1 MPTVNDLNTPLSGYN
16 YIDALLDQGPDW
28 NFLTPAGNTLLY
40 TFSVTAG
47 NEDGRSGQQ
56 AFSAAQQGW
65 VRYALAELQKI
76 TGITFTETASGD
88 AQLHFCNIDITDN
101 SYTTGL
107 CSWHSTYGP
116 DATGELKYD
125 ATAYIYLDN
134 NEFYAQNRDL
144 TPGLPGYQTLLHE
157 LGHALGLKHPF
168 LQPDDPPGTIVLPDS
183 QDNTANTLMAYTEAG
198 GTYQHYNQYDIAA
211 LNWLYGGD
219 GLRGALGIN
228 STTGARY
235 ITGTNGN
242 DVLTGTPYD
251 DTLEGDGGNDQINGG
266 DGTDTVVFKGSRSD
280 YRISQLESGALVVA
294 GSAYEGTDT
303 LTSVEYL
310 KFLGDNSV
318 QRAQVAADTT
328 PPAAP
333 TLSVAK
339 NANGYALGS
348 TPLVTGMAEPN
359 STINL
364 YYAGNVVGTAKV
376 DANGLWSVTTAPFPD
391 GLNLWAYATATDTAG
406 NVSLHSDTI
415 YFNIDGHAPDMPTG
429 GIFLDPGSNRPTFV
443 GSGESGTIIQL
454 VRVTDGTEVART
466 TVGADGSWYI
476 NNAGPLPNG
485 DFTLAVVSVDAA
497 DNATSSANRVTFSI
511 NSALNVNGD
520 AGANTFK
527 PGAGD
532 NAIDGNAGLDTAVY
546 AAPRAN
552 FIVKKEV
559 WGYSVTDNVGN
570 GGHDTLINVE
580 RVQFSDGKWLALD
593 IDGAA
598 GKVYRMYQAA
608 FDRTPDAGG
617 YAYWLNAM
625 DHGYTLNQVSGLV
638 LANKEAVDLYM
649 KDPSDEYFVTQLYH
663 HVLHREPEGAGYQ
676 WWLDNVHKA
685 SRAEVL
691 AMFSES
697 PENQAQVIGTIQ
709 NGIDYTPWTGA

>member
-56 AFSAAQQGW
+56 AFSAAQQSW

-76 TGITFTETASGD
+76 TGITFTETTSGD

-107 CSWHSTYGP
+107 CSWHSSYGP

-134 NEFYAQNRDL
+134 NEFYAQNSDL

-168 LQPDDPPGTIVLPDS
+168 DDSPNLPAA

-235 ITGTNGN
+235 LTGTNGN

-266 DGTDTVVFKGSRSD
+266 DGTDTVVFRGSRSD
-280 YRISQLESGALVVA
+280 YRISQLDSGALVVA

-348 TPLVTGMAEPN
+348 TPLVTGMAEAG
-359 STINL
+359 STVKL
-364 YYAGNVVGTAKV
+364 YNGKTLIGSTQV
-376 DANGLWSVTTAPFPD
+376 DASGLWTITTDPLAD
-391 GLNLWAYATATDTAG
+391 GNNYAVYATATDAAG
-406 NVSLHSDTI
+406 NTSSASAPVS
-415 YFNIDGHAPDMPTG
+415 FNVDAHAPVMPTG
-429 GIFLDPGSNRPTFV
+429 QLSLAQGSNAPSFT
-443 GSGESGTIIQL
+443 GTAEAGTMIQL
-454 VRVTDGTEVART
+454 VRVPDGTEIARGT
-466 TVGADGSWYI
+466 AVLSNTFAINPGA
-476 NNAGPLPNG
+476 LPNG
-485 DFTLAVVSVDAA
+485 NYTLAVVSVDAA
-497 DNATSSANRVTFSI
+497 DNATSSAERITFTI
-511 NSALNVNGD
+511 NSTLNTTGD
-520 AGANTFK
+520 AGANVIAA
-527 PGAGD
+527 GAGD
-532 NAIDGNAGLDTAVY
+532 NGIDGREGLDVVVY
-546 AAPRAN
+546 GAPRAN
-552 FIVKKEV
+552 FTVTRQV
-559 WGYSVTDNVGN
+559 YGYAVQDNAGD
-570 GGHDTLINVE
+570 GGRDTLVNVE